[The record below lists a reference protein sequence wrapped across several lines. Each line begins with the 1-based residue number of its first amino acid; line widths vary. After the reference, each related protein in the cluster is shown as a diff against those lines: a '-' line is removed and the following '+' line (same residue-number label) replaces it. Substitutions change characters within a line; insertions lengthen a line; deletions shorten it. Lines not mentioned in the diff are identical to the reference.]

1 MKVKQESGASGDYTW
16 SGLGSDYN
24 EDQNGVRVAKFM
36 PPFNLKM
43 AIFWNY
49 FWEDSRDI
57 CKGNFCFLRIL
68 SHFNMEVFE
77 IWGGEE
83 LCNSVRSCQCPHERL
98 YIKVKGYYVETL
110 SINDK
115 YKMRPKE
122 IHHMTL
128 IQFIKCYA
136 LIKGGQQPNL
146 VKLNHLV

>member
-1 MKVKQESGASGDYTW
+1 MKVKQDEGSGVSGDYTW

-98 YIKVKGYYVETL
+98 YIKVKGCYVETHFSFQYWKLVGYIEGKKTFHIVL
-110 SINDK
+110 SKND
-115 YKMRPKE
+115 
-122 IHHMTL
+122 
-128 IQFIKCYA
+128 
-136 LIKGGQQPNL
+136 
-146 VKLNHLV
+146 V